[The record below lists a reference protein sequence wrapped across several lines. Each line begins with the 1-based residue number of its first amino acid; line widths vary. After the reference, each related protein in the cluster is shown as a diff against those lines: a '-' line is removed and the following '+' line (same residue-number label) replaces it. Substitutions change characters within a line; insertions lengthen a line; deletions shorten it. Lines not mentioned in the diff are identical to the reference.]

1 MNYSLKCII
10 TNVCSWHGIEKGI
23 SISIG
28 NIYLCHITNI
38 KDFNVKSKPVLGGRM
53 PLPNVTSYP
62 DSIVC
67 ALCVSVTDLG
77 FGFLIWLKD
86 V

>member
-1 MNYSLKCII
+1 MYVLG
-10 TNVCSWHGIEKGI
+10 TGVAKGI
-23 SISIG
+23 SISIEMF
-28 NIYLCHITNI
+28 YLRHLTNI

-53 PLPNVTSYP
+53 PLLNVTSYP
-62 DSIVC
+62 GSIIC
-67 ALCVSVTDLG
+67 AHCVSVTNLG

>member
-1 MNYSLKCII
+1 MYNYKCMFLAQGLQK
-10 TNVCSWHGIEKGI
+10 TFSSPLEMF
-23 SISIG
+23 
-28 NIYLCHITNI
+28 YLRHLTNI

-53 PLPNVTSYP
+53 PLLNVTSYP
-62 DSIVC
+62 GSIIC
-67 ALCVSVTDLG
+67 AHCVSVTNLG